1 MREMLEL
8 ARDRLGAL
16 RARSPST
23 TTARSPSATATSP
36 CALQGLE
43 LAEGL
48 PVLNLTCV
56 VGWDLPRDEDIPA
69 RVGLRAGEGLFGT
82 LGATASERGWDVT
95 LRYAFPA
102 AGLGEA
108 ALGTLLMLVVSN
120 ASAVRA
126 ELRRAARPPAWAT
139 PANGLQPPQRDSSIR
154 SDPAAS
160 GDDAHPGPLACP
172 AAAGRS
178 ARRSGS
184 RVAR

>member
-1 MREMLEL
+1 MRHDRRRTRPCGGGIVRETLE
-8 ARDRLGAL
+8 
-16 RARSPST
+16 
-23 TTARSPSATATSP
+23 TARTALERYVEVTVDDDGAITFRHGDVP

-48 PVLNLTCV
+48 PVLSLTCV
-56 VGWDLPRDEDIPA
+56 VGWDLPRDQDIPA

-82 LGATASERGWDVT
+82 LGATQSERGWDVT

-126 ELRRAARPPAWAT
+126 EL
-139 PANGLQPPQRDSSIR
+139 
-154 SDPAAS
+154 
-160 GDDAHPGPLACP
+160 
-172 AAAGRS
+172 
-178 ARRSGS
+178 
-184 RVAR
+184 V